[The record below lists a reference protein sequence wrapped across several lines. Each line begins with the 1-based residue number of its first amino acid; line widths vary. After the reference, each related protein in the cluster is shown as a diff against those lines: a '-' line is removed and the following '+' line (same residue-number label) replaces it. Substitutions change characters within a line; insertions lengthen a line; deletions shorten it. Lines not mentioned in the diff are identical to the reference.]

1 MVELFIHRCFSED
14 ARAICSCLCYSLLG
28 HIYRLY
34 FTIQY
39 YNEVG
44 FLGKLFVNC
53 VVHEASQNCSEILW
67 QRPRYFP
74 SCSPCGSLPCIG
86 SCYTW
91 KVYLQGGNVDL
102 LHILGS
108 CRYPSSACLV
118 AENKKHRQF
127 DWTIHFTLG
136 RISVTL
142 HLELGI
148 PLLHRTTLCTLDNL
162 DCRPHSDV
170 ALCWFLLLLLPKLEE

>member
-91 KVYLQGGNVDL
+91 KVYLQGGINALSVAHWL
-102 LHILGS
+102 FLGS
-108 CRYPSSACLV
+108 ISYYYVSWMCFHFLV
-118 AENKKHRQF
+118 K
-127 DWTIHFTLG
+127 WYIHHH
-136 RISVTL
+136 V
-142 HLELGI
+142 
-148 PLLHRTTLCTLDNL
+148 
-162 DCRPHSDV
+162 V
-170 ALCWFLLLLLPKLEE
+170 AFLTR